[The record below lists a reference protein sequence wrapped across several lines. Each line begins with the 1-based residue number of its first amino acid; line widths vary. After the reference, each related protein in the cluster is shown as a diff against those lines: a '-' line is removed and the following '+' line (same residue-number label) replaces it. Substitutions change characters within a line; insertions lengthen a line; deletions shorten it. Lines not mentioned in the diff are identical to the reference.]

1 MKFVSWFECKN
12 PELWIDKFGLEVYIY
27 KRNDKII
34 TTIEKTKLIILEVK
48 VASTI

>member
-1 MKFVSWFECKN
+1 MKFVFWFEYEN
-12 PELWIDKFGLEVYIY
+12 PELWIDKFAPEVYIC

-34 TTIEKTKLIILEVK
+34 TTSGKTKLIILEVK